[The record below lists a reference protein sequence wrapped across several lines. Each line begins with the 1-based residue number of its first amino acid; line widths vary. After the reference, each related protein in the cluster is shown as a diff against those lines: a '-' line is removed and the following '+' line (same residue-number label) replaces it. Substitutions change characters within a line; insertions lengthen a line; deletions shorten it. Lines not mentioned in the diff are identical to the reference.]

1 MSTQNPYQ
9 PVWDKFF
16 PVILMKLKSALKK
29 QDAEFLV
36 MDKLDFD
43 KASHRKNSSYMFR
56 LEMNEGRVLK
66 SKDTSSV
73 GMDFARA
80 LKDNE
85 RLFELVKH
93 GEIIFTLNNKFVLS
107 IAPKFKTEEVTMVET
122 KDESPVE
129 TSSEKATDPEA

>member
-1 MSTQNPYQ
+1 MQNPYQ

-16 PVILMKLKSALKK
+16 PVILLKLKSALKK
-29 QDAEFLV
+29 QDSEFLV

-43 KASHRKNSSYMFR
+43 KASHRKNSSYMFH

-80 LKDNE
+80 LKENE
-85 RLFELVKH
+85 TIFALVKQ
-93 GEIIFTLNNKFVLS
+93 GGIVFSLNNKFVLS
-107 IAPKFKTEEVTMVET
+107 ISPKFKTEEAAPVEA
-122 KDESPVE
+122 KEEAPVESPA
-129 TSSEKATDPEA
+129 EKAAEPEA